1 MKKLLSVI
9 LISIMA
15 FIEMKAQDYK
25 YEIGVAAGIGTYMG
39 DANQSS
45 VLHKPGAAFS
55 GIFRYVPN
63 YRWAI
68 KVNLATASLRGDTRD
83 FSNVFPEEKHYDFKR
98 QLFDLG
104 AQAEF
109 NFFNYGMGY
118 SYQETSR
125 ISPYLLA
132 GLGVS
137 FSPASGDNFFS
148 VNIPLGVG
156 VKYKIAPRWNIALEF
171 TVRKTLG
178 DNLDGKDL
186 KDPYRIESSA
196 FKNTDWYSMT
206 LFSITY
212 EFGYRRKPCNN

>member
-1 MKKLLSVI
+1 M
-9 LISIMA
+9 
-15 FIEMKAQDYK
+15 
-25 YEIGVAAGIGTYMG
+25 
-39 DANQSS
+39 
-45 VLHKPGAAFS
+45 
-55 GIFRYVPN
+55 
-63 YRWAI
+63 
-68 KVNLATASLRGDTRD
+68 
-83 FSNVFPEEKHYDFKR
+83 
-98 QLFDLG
+98 G

-137 FSPASGDNFFS
+137 FAPASVIIFS
-148 VNIPLGVG
+148 VNIPLNG

>member
-1 MKKLLSVI
+1 
-9 LISIMA
+9 
-15 FIEMKAQDYK
+15 MKAQDYK

-125 ISPYLLA
+125 IS
-132 GLGVS
+132 
-137 FSPASGDNFFS
+137 
-148 VNIPLGVG
+148 
-156 VKYKIAPRWNIALEF
+156 RWNIALEF

>member
-1 MKKLLSVI
+1 
-9 LISIMA
+9 
-15 FIEMKAQDYK
+15 
-25 YEIGVAAGIGTYMG
+25 MG

-109 NFFNYGMGY
+109 IFLITVWGIPIRKRAVYLPIYWLVWELVLLRLPVIIFLV
-118 SYQETSR
+118 S
-125 ISPYLLA
+125 ISLW
-132 GLGVS
+132 G
-137 FSPASGDNFFS
+137 
-148 VNIPLGVG
+148 
-156 VKYKIAPRWNIALEF
+156 
-171 TVRKTLG
+171 
-178 DNLDGKDL
+178 
-186 KDPYRIESSA
+186 SA
-196 FKNTDWYSMT
+196 
-206 LFSITY
+206 
-212 EFGYRRKPCNN
+212 